1 MVDLALRHGHGSSL
15 LRDIAIR
22 QDVSEKY
29 LWQLAASLKR
39 AGLVRSE
46 RGSKG
51 GFGLSKLPSEIN
63 LKDIFVAL
71 EGDIEFGQ
79 TGRRARSGLSAEP
92 VLAEFWKKLAAGFSE
107 SLAAVTLEE
116 LVDRYRSGEGF
127 MDYEI

>member
-1 MVDLALRHGHGSSL
+1 M
-15 LRDIAIR
+15 
-22 QDVSEKY
+22 
-29 LWQLAASLKR
+29 
-39 AGLVRSE
+39 RSE